1 MSNIGENFRG
11 RERRRAT
18 RTYYQTTCKIITDH
32 QFNKCHLEDISM
44 CGCRIDY
51 RDGHAIGV
59 GKTVKVDL
67 MELGLFADGI
77 VRWANQSMAG
87 LEFMNLKVHPT
98 ILNG

>member
-1 MSNIGENFRG
+1 
-11 RERRRAT
+11 
-18 RTYYQTTCKIITDH
+18 
-32 QFNKCHLEDISM
+32 M

-51 RDGHAIGV
+51 QDGHTIDV

-77 VRWANQSMAG
+77 VRWANESMAG